1 MEAYSVTNILA
12 SAQSNLYDFVS
23 NNILFF
29 AIVIAAITGKIKESS
44 KQNRLTVW
52 VVYFMGTFFHELAHF
67 LVSLVTFG
75 KPYWFSVIPH
85 SEINKESDEKMIT
98 LGHVKSSNVR
108 WWNVFFISMAPF
120 LLLPLSYYVYLYFFD
135 YVEMNLWTLILYVFT
150 IVSLLFSS
158 IPSGADFKNVFNRDL
173 PANIIAPVIFGAA
186 FYLYHTELSARQGG
200 LF

>member
-1 MEAYSVTNILA
+1 MEANNITDILT
-12 SAQSNLYDFVS
+12 SAQSGVYDFVS

-29 AIVIAAITGKIKESS
+29 AIAIAAITGKIKESS
-44 KQNRLTVW
+44 KQNRFTVW
-52 VVYFMGTFFHELAHF
+52 VIYFMGTFFHELAHF

-85 SEINKESDEKMIT
+85 SEINKESGEKMIT

-120 LLLPLSYYVYLYFFD
+120 LLLPLSYYVYLHFFD
-135 YVEMNLWTLILYVFT
+135 YIEMNLWTLILYVFT

-158 IPSGADFKNVFNRDL
+158 IPSGVDFKNVFNRDL
-173 PANIIAPVIFGAA
+173 PANIIIPVIFGAIL
-186 FYLYHTELSARQGG
+186 YLYYTEMHARQGG
-200 LF
+200 LL